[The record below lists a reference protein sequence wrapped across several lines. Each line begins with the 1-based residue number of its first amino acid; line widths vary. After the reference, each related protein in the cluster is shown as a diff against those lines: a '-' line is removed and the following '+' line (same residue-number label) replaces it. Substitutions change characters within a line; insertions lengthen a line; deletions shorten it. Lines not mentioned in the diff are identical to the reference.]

1 MIYKADLDNIGRI
14 IQHFRDLILL
24 SKLLDYDSEM
34 AKFIHMLKEY
44 GYSKDKVDKFIE
56 KAGNWTYY
64 EQLIPFAIKEVG
76 SQKEWEKNKGRC
88 KK

>member
-1 MIYKADLDNIGRI
+1 MIYVADLDNIKKI

-24 SKLLDYDSEM
+24 SKLFDYDTEM

-44 GYSKDKVDKFIE
+44 GYSKDKINKFIE

-64 EQLIPFAIKEVG
+64 EKMIPSALPEAG
-76 SQKEWEKNKGRC
+76 DRKEWEINKSRYQ
-88 KK
+88 K

>member
-1 MIYKADLDNIGRI
+1 MIYKADLDNIKKI
-14 IQHFRDLILL
+14 IQHFRDIILL
-24 SKLLDYDSEM
+24 SKFLDYNVEM
-34 AKFIHMLKEY
+34 AVFIHMLKES
-44 GYSKDKVDKFIE
+44 GYSKDKIDNFIE
-56 KAGNWTYY
+56 KAGSWTYY